1 MKKRYIFFTIIAIY
15 LIIVVVATIFVIKQ
29 EPETENPSTPTATAT
44 PTVQKTPC
52 ETDRD
57 AIQEALN
64 AYNEANDDWP
74 TANGQPGDIVWD
86 KLVPEYMSTMP
97 VIDSDC
103 DWQVSGNP
111 EGNVCVAHTC

>member
-1 MKKRYIFFTIIAIY
+1 MKARYIILAIVAIY
-15 LIIVVVATIFVIKQ
+15 LAIVVVATVFAIKE
-29 EPETENPSTPTATAT
+29 EPEAEVTPTPTATAT
-44 PTVQKTPC
+44 VQKTQC

-57 AIQEALN
+57 TIQEALN

-86 KLVPEYMSTMP
+86 KLVPQYLSAMP
-97 VIDSDC
+97 SIDSSC

-111 EGNVCVAHTC
+111 AGTVCVAHTC

>member
-1 MKKRYIFFTIIAIY
+1 MKARYIIMTIVIIY
-15 LIIVVVATIFVIKQ
+15 LAITLVAAIFVIKE
-29 EPETENPSTPTATAT
+29 EPEAETEPTPTAKA
-44 PTVQKTPC
+44 TVQKTPC

-57 AIQEALN
+57 TIQEALN

-86 KLVPEYMSTMP
+86 KLVPEYMIEMP
-97 VIDSDC
+97 VIDDQC

>member
-1 MKKRYIFFTIIAIY
+1 MKKRYIIFTIIAIY
-15 LIIVVVATIFVIKQ
+15 LMIVVVATVFAIKE
-29 EPETENPSTPTATAT
+29 EPEAETEPTPTATA
-44 PTVQKTPC
+44 TVQKTPC

-57 AIQEALN
+57 TIQEALN

-74 TANGQPGDIVWD
+74 TANGQPGDIAWD

-97 VIDSDC
+97 VIDGDC

-111 EGNVCVAHTC
+111 EGNVCVSHTC

>member
-1 MKKRYIFFTIIAIY
+1 MKARYIIMTIVIIY
-15 LIIVVVATIFVIKQ
+15 LAITLVAAIFVIKE
-29 EPETENPSTPTATAT
+29 EPA

-57 AIQEALN
+57 SIQKSLN

-86 KLVPEYMSTMP
+86 KLVPEYMSEMP
-97 VIDSDC
+97 VIDDQC

-111 EGNVCVAHTC
+111 EGTVCVAHTC